1 MAFAPSKIFNSDSPP
16 YFQPFESP
24 GSFRKRFSP
33 DTKLGIAIGGWGD
46 TAGFSEGVKD
56 DASIERYAKNVA
68 AMLDSNGFDGVGE
81 LHHKYYSSLK
91 QKTNTLTQTS
101 TGNTPVA
108 TARTTNRSP
117 TPRRSARSKPTPS
130 SSLPSARPLATTRSY
145 PSPPQPVRRISLPSP
160 RSRALRSSSRLTISM
175 S

>member
-1 MAFAPSKIFNSDSPP
+1 MAFAPSKIFNSGSS
-16 YFQPFESP
+16 FQPFESP
-24 GSFRKRFSP
+24 ESFRKRFSP

-46 TAGFSEGVKD
+46 TAGFSESVKD
-56 DASIERYAKNVA
+56 DASMERYAKNVA
-68 AMLDSNGFDGVGE
+68 AMLKSNGFDGVGE
-81 LHHKYYSSLK
+81 LHHKYYSPLK
-91 QKTNTLTQTS
+91 QRTNTLTQIS

-145 PSPPQPVRRISLPSP
+145 PLPPQPVRRISLPSP
-160 RSRALRSSSRLTISM
+160 RNRDLRSSSRLTISM